1 MAAPSTEQKE
11 LQLVETVEFKI
22 LGVAN
27 KEQKLHELLQR
38 YLAPLILKAASD
50 HASVRGRVIQILARL
65 KTFIQPPQVILP
77 VKALLQQYRNTDSV
91 VIKQLD
97 LSFILHSL
105 ERTDIEDR
113 RELLPIALRGLVTDE
128 NQPRAATILN
138 IVLRLI
144 LDIRIPP
151 RGSKDDE
158 AFRTALGLDDAADAK
173 YLAYLLGVFLRL
185 RATSGAQTLA
195 QSNPTLSSPEL
206 ALFPAE
212 SPDTEKLLRRIS
224 ELKIKV
230 VTLLA
235 SAAFTD
241 EEKFLPA
248 LYAAASFDGRVA
260 STGEEI
266 IKRSSV
272 SLEDETLVA
281 RLFAAHALLPA
292 ANRTRI
298 LGMLSKSA
306 VSTTMTD
313 SIIRVV
319 TLDFMP
325 PQEGSPSNALQPSSA
340 LERTKLHKA
349 LFQYLSWVAQIGPS
363 KRGFT
368 IGPQLIRK
376 MREYVESQGW
386 PVAESSASDDIALR
400 SRAYETIGLLARS
413 ADMPTDDKLNLAAWL
428 FRSLSEDS
436 TNDAVVNIDG
446 ALSSLTAN
454 IDPSV
459 TAGNLVFRT
468 MLLTYMSL
476 ADEPPAVRSTRHAVV
491 KWANQCLSFSNVH
504 ARWIDILAIAGQY
517 NERNDVIEQGQKGLD
532 PWTYFAHNQAETTMP
547 DWREMVSTYFD
558 SLIEPAPAAGGQSI
572 NGLPTLP
579 PRPVFQNFHGSR
591 ILAFPVAL
599 KYCKNLMLLS
609 ALDGFT
615 VQPDWMQALG
625 AQLKNDIKSQNQV
638 RAYLQKVDSKALV
651 FYLQTCLEGAFV
663 QDAPI
668 VEDCIR
674 CFVEVASLAQA
685 ETIGLLTG
693 QTMSLLPLVKSNNRE
708 IRTLAAKAI
717 GILAA
722 HPANGI
728 DAVSNFTV
736 TLHGFFDNAQR
747 KAGPDLNAAEGALI
761 AFGHLQSRCV
771 YYDREVP
778 ETAYPLSY
786 LADDSTP
793 ASLFE
798 AALDSFAQLW
808 SAGLSLPLPE
818 GEHSLDSIIKKLAV
832 QAKKGNEHA
841 IAALGRL
848 ASAIETTQAG
858 DASSAPVEWEQGT
871 LGSILKD
878 LFALHEI
885 KQVEIHFTVGEAITA
900 AIARWDSDQVKLGMD
915 VEYRGGGFQSKALG
929 SIVSSVLGKLFADCK
944 GTKPS
949 LLKASGIWLF
959 CIVQYC
965 SHIEQVQSRLREA
978 QGAFMR
984 LLNAR
989 DELVQETA
997 SRGLSLVYERGDAD
1011 LKSALVKDLVSA
1023 FTGSSTQLKV
1033 EEDTELFEPGALPTG
1048 EGNSVTSYKDIV
1060 NLANEVGDQ
1069 RLVYKF
1075 MSLAAN
1081 AATWST
1087 RSAFGR
1093 FGLSNILSESEV
1105 DPKLYPKLYRYRFDP
1120 NSNVQRSMDDIW
1132 KSLVKDSNAT
1142 IDEHFDAIME
1152 DLLKSILGRE
1162 WRMREASCAAV
1173 AELVHG
1179 RSFVQYEKYY
1189 RDIWTAALKVLDDVK
1204 GSVREA
1210 ALKLCMGLSNGLV
1223 RQLEESNHSAA
1234 AKAMMKEA
1242 LPFLLSEKGIENS
1255 VQDVQI
1261 FATITVMKICKHGGV
1276 SLRPFIPEIVSHMLG
1291 LLSTIEP
1298 QQINYH
1304 YQRAGEESRDQI
1316 DKLRSQ
1322 MVNQSP
1328 ISEAVENCLR
1338 FVDAD
1343 VMLQLAPKLEATIK
1357 SAIGMPTK
1365 IGCSRVL
1372 TTLFTRHTNDIK
1384 PLSGK
1389 FLKLLERQTLDKNDE
1404 VSQAYARAAAYIM
1417 RAVGDADRQRFCS
1430 GLVELYFSGEDESRR
1445 QKVSDVVVSLAKI
1458 SPDHFSSQEAD
1469 LLPFT
1474 YLGSHDT
1481 DEYSSKVF
1489 KEVWSQHAGSGRT
1502 VMRYVPEI
1510 VALVERC
1517 LATTQWALRHTGA
1530 FTIAAAVSDVASAT
1544 EMTGGIGEPNCKAL
1558 WPAFDKALALK
1569 TFPGKEK
1576 VLASFPTFVKSGSV
1590 FWQDSAPVAA
1600 QMKKVALREARR
1612 NNDEYRPHAF
1622 RSLWAFAQARP
1633 DLDLLG
1639 DITDIV
1645 TPYLDAATDDDK
1657 MDVDSKGEDKGLM
1670 DTARN
1675 GLEAI
1680 ARGYTRS
1687 PSRDV
1692 AAVAAAVIKTLQ
1704 PYLAHEKMG
1713 AIKREVWYKCVADFM
1728 TEAASAS
1735 AAAAS
1740 AAEAKSAGGG
1750 GGGAADSAAA
1760 TFTSYLESLDL
1771 DRAETGTHP
1780 QRVQRIEA
1788 VAAALKAQQAG
1799 AFGTAKAAAASS
1811 SGTDLKAVLERA
1823 AREERA
1829 TDLQRSWRKVLEEFA

>member
-22 LGVAN
+22 LGVTN
-27 KEQKLHELLQR
+27 KENKLHELLQR
-38 YLAPLILKAASD
+38 YLTPLILKAASD

-77 VKALLQQYRNTDSV
+77 VKALLQQYRTTDSV

-105 ERTDIEDR
+105 DRTDVEDR
-113 RELLPIALRGLVTDE
+113 RDFLPIALKGLAADQ

-138 IVLRLI
+138 IILRLI
-144 LDIRIPP
+144 LDVKIPS

-158 AFRTALGLDDAADAK
+158 AFKLSLGLEDAADAK
-173 YLAYLLGVFLRL
+173 YLAYLLGIFLRL
-185 RATSGAQTLA
+185 RAATGSQTLA
-195 QSNPTLSSPEL
+195 QSNPTLSSLEL

-212 SPDTEKLLRRIS
+212 SAETEKLLRRIS

-260 STGEEI
+260 SSGEEI

-272 SLEDETLVA
+272 SLEDKGLVE
-281 RLFAAHALLPA
+281 RLFAAHGSLPA

-298 LGMLSKSA
+298 LGMLTKSA
-306 VSTTMTD
+306 ISTTMTD
-313 SIIRVV
+313 NIVKVV

-325 PQEGSPSNALQPSSA
+325 PQEEASSNSLQPLSV

-349 LFQYLSWVAQIGPS
+349 LFQYLSWVAHIGPS
-363 KRGFT
+363 KRDFT
-368 IGPQLIRK
+368 IGPQLIQE

-386 PVAESSASDDIALR
+386 PLAESATSDDINLR

-413 ADMPTDDKLNLAAWL
+413 ADMPTDNKLDLAAWL

-436 TNDAVVNIDG
+436 TNDAIVNIDG

-454 IDPSV
+454 IEPST
-459 TAGNLVFRT
+459 TAGNLMFRT

-476 ADEPPAVRSTRHAVV
+476 TDEPPVVRSTRHAVV
-491 KWANQCLSFSNVH
+491 KWANQCLEFSDVY

-517 NERNDVIEQGQKGLD
+517 NERNDVIEQGHKGLD
-532 PWTYFAHNQAETTMP
+532 PWTYLAHNQATAKLP
-547 DWREMVSTYFD
+547 NWKEMVMTYFD
-558 SLIEPAPAAGGQSI
+558 SLVEPAPVASGQSI

-579 PRPVFQNFHGSR
+579 ARPVFQNFHGPR

-599 KYCKNLMLLS
+599 KYCKNLMFLS
-609 ALDGFT
+609 ALDDFT
-615 VQPDWMQALG
+615 VQPDWMQALS
-625 AQLKNDIKSQNQV
+625 AQLKNDIKTQNQV
-638 RAYLQKVDSKALV
+638 RAYLQKVDSKELV
-651 FYLQTCLEGAFV
+651 FYLQACLDGAFA
-663 QDAPI
+663 DDSPI

-685 ETIGLLTG
+685 ETIALLAG
-693 QTMSLLPLVKSNNRE
+693 HTMGLLPLVKSNNRE
-708 IRTLAAKAI
+708 IRTLAAKAM

-722 HPANGI
+722 HPVNSI
-728 DAVSNFTV
+728 DAVSNLSV
-736 TLHGFFDNAQR
+736 TLHSFFDNAQR
-747 KAGPDLNAAEGALI
+747 KVGPDLNAAEGALT

-771 YYDREVP
+771 YYNRDIP
-778 ETAYPLSY
+778 ETTYPLSY
-786 LADDSTP
+786 LADESTA

-808 SAGLSLPLPE
+808 STKLSIPLLE
-818 GEHSLDSIIKKLAV
+818 GDHSLEIIIKRLAA
-832 QAKKGNEHA
+832 QAKKGNERA

-848 ASAIETTQAG
+848 ASAIDLDEIRQ
-858 DASSAPVEWEQGT
+858 ASSTSPEWEHGT
-871 LGSILKD
+871 LGTILKD

-885 KQVEIHFTVGEAITA
+885 KQVEIHFTVGEAIAA
-900 AIARWDSDQVKLGMD
+900 AIGRWDSDQVKLGMD
-915 VEYRGGGFQSKALG
+915 VDCQGNEFQGKART
-929 SIVSSVLGKLFADCK
+929 SIISSVLDKLFADCK

-997 SRGLSLVYERGDAD
+997 SRGLSLVYERGDAE
-1011 LKSALVKDLVSA
+1011 LKSTLVKDLVSA

-1060 NLANEVGDQ
+1060 SLANEVGDQ

-1093 FGLSNILSESEV
+1093 FGLSNLLSESEV

-1120 NSNVQRSMDDIW
+1120 NSNVQKSMDDIW

-1142 IDEHFDAIME
+1142 IDEHFEAIME

-1179 RSFVQYEKYY
+1179 RPFVQYEKYY

-1242 LPFLLSEKGIENS
+1242 LPFLLSEKGIENT

-1298 QQINYH
+1298 EQINWH
-1304 YQRAGEESRDQI
+1304 YQRAGDESRDKI

-1328 ISEAVENCLR
+1328 ISEAIENCLR

-1343 VMLQLAPKLEATIK
+1343 VMLQLAPRLEATIK
-1357 SAIGMPTK
+1357 TAIGMPTK

-1384 PLSGK
+1384 PLSGR
-1389 FLKLLERQTLDKNDE
+1389 FLKVLEKQTLEKNDE

-1417 RAVGDADRQRFCS
+1417 RVVEDADRQRFCR
-1430 GLVELYFSGEDESRR
+1430 GLVELYFNGEDESRR
-1445 QKVSDVVVSLAKI
+1445 QKVADVVVSLAKI

-1469 LLPFT
+1469 LLPFA
-1474 YLGSHDT
+1474 YLGAHDT
-1481 DEYSSKVF
+1481 DEYASKVF
-1489 KEVWSQHAGSGRT
+1489 SEVWSQHAGSSRT
-1502 VMRYVPEI
+1502 VMRYIPEI

-1530 FTIAAAVSDVASAT
+1530 FTIAAAVADVVSAT
-1544 EMTGGIGEPNCKAL
+1544 EMTGGVGAPNGQAL

-1576 VLASFPTFVKSGSV
+1576 VLASFPTFVKSSRA
-1590 FWQDSAPVAA
+1590 FWQANDAVAA
-1600 QMKKVALREARR
+1600 QMTKVALREAKRT
-1612 NNDEYRPHAF
+1612 NDEYRPHAVH
-1622 RSLWAFAQARP
+1622 RLWEYAQARS
-1633 DLDLLG
+1633 DLDLLR
-1639 DITDIV
+1639 DITAIA
-1645 TPYLDAATDDDK
+1645 TPLLDALTDENK
-1657 MDVDSKGEDKGLM
+1657 MDVDDSKEDKHL
-1670 DTARN
+1670 DTARHA
-1675 GLEAI
+1675 LEAV

-1692 AAVAAAVIKTLQ
+1692 AAVAAAVLQALQ
-1704 PYLAHEKMG
+1704 PYLAHEKFG
-1713 AIKREVWYKCVADFM
+1713 AIKRQVWYKCVADFM
-1728 TEAASAS
+1728 TESAALQSKPAAGD
-1735 AAAAS
+1735 AAAAAETW
-1740 AAEAKSAGGG
+1740 AA
-1750 GGGAADSAAA
+1750 
-1760 TFTSYLESLDL
+1760 YLDSLDL
-1771 DRAETGTHP
+1771 DKAETGTHP
-1780 QRVQRIEA
+1780 QRVQRVEA
-1788 VAAALKAQQAG
+1788 VAAALKAHEAG
-1799 AFGTAKAAAASS
+1799 VFGPLLGGAARA
-1811 SGTDLKAVLERA
+1811 TLKEAVERA

-1829 TDLQRSWRKVLEEFA
+1829 TDVQRLWKKTLELLG

>member
-1 MAAPSTEQKE
+1 MWPRA
-11 LQLVETVEFKI
+11 
-22 LGVAN
+22 
-27 KEQKLHELLQR
+27 HR
-38 YLAPLILKAASD
+38 
-50 HASVRGRVIQILARL
+50 RR
-65 KTFIQPPQVILP
+65 VILP
-77 VKALLQQYRNTDSV
+77 VKALLQQYRTTSSI

-105 ERTDIEDR
+105 ERIDPEDR
-113 RELLPIALRGLVTDE
+113 QELLPIALKGLAGDE
-128 NQPRAATILN
+128 NQARAATILN
-138 IVLRLI
+138 IILRLI
-144 LDIRIPP
+144 LDARIPP

-158 AFRTALGLDDAADAK
+158 AFRASIGLADVADAK
-173 YLAYLLGVFLRL
+173 YLAHMLGIFLRL
-185 RATSGAQTLA
+185 RAASGFQTLA
-195 QSNPTLSSPEL
+195 QSNPTLSSSEL
-206 ALFPAE
+206 SLFPSE
-212 SPDTEKLLRRIS
+212 SPDTENLMRRIS
-224 ELKIKV
+224 ELKRKV

-248 LYAAASFDGRVA
+248 LYAAASFDSRVA

-272 SLEDETLVA
+272 SMEDEALVT
-281 RLFAAHALLPA
+281 RLFAAHAILPA

-313 SIIRVV
+313 AIMKVV

-325 PQEGSPSNALQPSSA
+325 QQEGSSAQALQPSSA

-363 KRGFT
+363 KEGFT
-368 IGPQLIRK
+368 IGPQLIQK

-386 PVAESSASDDIALR
+386 PLAESSSADDIALR

-413 ADMPTDDKLNLAAWL
+413 ADMPINEKLDLAAWL

-454 IDPSV
+454 IDPSA
-459 TAGNLVFRT
+459 TAGNSSFRA

-476 ADEPPAVRSTRHAVV
+476 SDEPPAVRSTRHAVV
-491 KWANQCLSFSNVH
+491 KWANQCLPFTDVY
-504 ARWIDILAIAGQY
+504 ARWIDVLAIAGQY
-517 NERNDVIEQGQKGLD
+517 NERNDVIEQGHKGLD
-532 PWTYFAHNQAETTMP
+532 PWTYFAHSQSSTKMP
-547 DWREMVSTYFD
+547 DWKEMTMAYFD
-558 SLIEPAPAAGGQSI
+558 SLIEPAPVAQAQSAS
-572 NGLPTLP
+572 GMPTLP
-579 PRPVFQNFHGSR
+579 VRPAFQNFHGSR

-599 KYCKNLMLLS
+599 KYCKNIMLLS
-609 ALDGFT
+609 AIDDFT
-615 VQPDWMQALG
+615 VQPDWMQALS
-625 AQLKNDIKSQNQV
+625 AQLKNDIKTQNQV
-638 RAYLQKVDSKALV
+638 RAYLRKAESKELA
-651 FYLQTCLEGAFV
+651 FYLKTCLEGAFV
-663 QDAPI
+663 EDSPI

-674 CFVEVASLAQA
+674 CFVDIASLASG
-685 ETIGLLTG
+685 ETIGPLTG
-693 QTMSLLPLVKSNNRE
+693 QTMNLLPLVKSNNRE
-708 IRTLAAKAI
+708 IRTLAARAM

-722 HPANGI
+722 HPVNGS
-728 DAVSNFTV
+728 DAVSNLVV
-736 TLHGFFDNAQR
+736 TLHSFFDNAQR
-747 KAGPDLNAAEGALI
+747 KAGPDLNAAEGALM
-761 AFGHLQSRCV
+761 AFGHLMSRCV
-771 YYDREVP
+771 YYSRDIP
-778 ETAYPLSY
+778 ETTYPLAY
-786 LADDSTP
+786 LADEKTP
-793 ASLFE
+793 DSLFE
-798 AALDSFAQLW
+798 AALDAFAQLW
-808 SAGLSLPLPE
+808 SAKLSVPSSN
-818 GEHSLDSIIKKLAV
+818 GDHSLEAIIKRLGA
-832 QAKKGNEHA
+832 QAKKGNERA

-848 ASAIETTQAG
+848 ASAVPVDQSAEVKD
-858 DASSAPVEWEQGT
+858 DAPEWEQGT
-871 LGSILKD
+871 LGVILKD
-878 LFALHEI
+878 LFALHEL
-885 KQVEIHFTVGEAITA
+885 KQVEVHFTVGEAITA
-900 AIARWDSDQVKLGMD
+900 AISRWDSDQVKLGMD
-915 VEYRGGGFQSKALG
+915 VECGASDFQGKALG
-929 SIVSSVLGKLFADCK
+929 PTISAVLGKLFTDCK

-949 LLKASGIWLF
+949 LLKASGIWMF

-965 SHIEQVQSRLREA
+965 SHVEQVQARLREA

-984 LLNAR
+984 LLSAR

-1023 FTGSSTQLKV
+1023 FTGTGTQLKV

-1132 KSLVKDSNAT
+1132 KSLVKDSNVT
-1142 IDEHFDAIME
+1142 IDEHFEAIME

-1162 WRMREASCAAV
+1162 WRMREASCAAIS
-1173 AELVHG
+1173 ELVHG
-1179 RSFVQYEKYY
+1179 RPFVQYEKYY

-1210 ALKLCMGLSNGLV
+1210 ALKLCMALSNGLV

-1261 FATITVMKICKHGGV
+1261 FSTITVMKICKHGGV
-1276 SLRPFIPEIVSHMLG
+1276 SLRPFIPDIVSHMLG

-1298 QQINYH
+1298 EQINYH

-1328 ISEAVENCLR
+1328 ISEAIENCLR
-1338 FVDAD
+1338 FVNGD
-1343 VMLQLAPKLEATIK
+1343 VMEQFAPRLEATIK

-1372 TTLFTRHTNDIK
+1372 TTLFTRHTNDMK
-1384 PLSGK
+1384 PLSGR
-1389 FLKLLERQTLDKNDE
+1389 FLKLLEKQTLDKNDE

-1417 RAVGDADRQRFCS
+1417 RAVEEADRQRFCG
-1430 GLVELYFSGEDESRR
+1430 GLVDLYFNGEDETRR

-1469 LLPFT
+1469 LLPFS

-1481 DEYSSKVF
+1481 DEYTSKVF
-1489 KEVWSQHAGSGRT
+1489 KEVWDQHAGSSRT
-1502 VMRYVPEI
+1502 VMRYIPEL

-1517 LATTQWALRHTGA
+1517 LATTQWALKHTGA
-1530 FTIAAAVSDVASAT
+1530 FTIAAMVSDAVNAT
-1544 EMTGGIGEPNCKAL
+1544 EMTGGIGEANCKAL

-1576 VLASFPTFVKSGSV
+1576 VLDSFPKFVKSSQL
-1590 FWQDSAPVAA
+1590 FWENDSQVAA
-1600 QMKKVALREARR
+1600 QMKKVAIREAKR
-1612 NNDEYRPHAF
+1612 NNDDYRPHAF
-1622 RSLWAFAQARP
+1622 HSLWEFAKARP
-1633 DLDLLG
+1633 DLDLLSE
-1639 DITDIV
+1639 ITDIV
-1645 TPYLDAATDDDK
+1645 TPHLDDVTDGDK
-1657 MDVDSKGEDKGLM
+1657 MDVDSKEDKGLE
-1670 DTARN
+1670 TAQN

-1687 PSRDV
+1687 PSRDA
-1692 AAVAAAVIKTLQ
+1692 AAVAASIIKTLK
-1704 PYLAHEKMG
+1704 PYLANEKFG
-1713 AIKREVWYKCVADFM
+1713 SIKREVWYKCVTDYMA
-1728 TEAASAS
+1728 EAAEKKPV
-1735 AAAAS
+1735 
-1740 AAEAKSAGGG
+1740 AEASDA
-1750 GGGAADSAAA
+1750 SSA
-1760 TFTSYLESLDL
+1760 TFLAYLESIDL
-1771 DRAETGTHP
+1771 DKAETGTHP

-1788 VAAALKAQQAG
+1788 VTAALKAQAAG
-1799 AFGTAKAAAASS
+1799 VFGF
-1811 SGTDLKAVLERA
+1811 SGEGKGKLKEVIERA
-1823 AREERA
+1823 VAEERA
-1829 TDLQRSWRKVLEEFA
+1829 TDLQKSWKKILEELK

>member
-27 KEQKLHELLQR
+27 KEEKLHDLLQR

-50 HASVRGRVIQILARL
+50 HVTVRGRVIQILARL
-65 KTFIQPPQVILP
+65 KTFIQPPQIILP
-77 VKALLQQYRNTDSV
+77 VKALLQQYKTTESV

-105 ERTDIEDR
+105 DRIEPEDR
-113 RELLPIALRGLVTDE
+113 RHLLPIALKGLANDQ
-128 NQPRAATILN
+128 NQPRAATVLS

-144 LDIRIPP
+144 LDVRIPP

-158 AFRTALGLDDAADAK
+158 AFRAAIGLDDPADAK
-173 YLAYLLGVFLRL
+173 YLAYALGIFLRL
-185 RATSGAQTLA
+185 RASSGSQSLS
-195 QSNPTLSSPEL
+195 QSNPTLSASEL
-206 ALFPAE
+206 ALFPGE
-212 SPDTEKLLRRIS
+212 NPDTQKLLGRIA
-224 ELKIKV
+224 ELKIKA

-248 LYAAASFDGRVA
+248 LCAAASFDSRVA

-266 IKRSSV
+266 IKRTSV
-272 SLEDETLVA
+272 SLEDKSLVE
-281 RLFAAHALLPA
+281 RLFAAHGVLPA
-292 ANRTRI
+292 SNRTRI
-298 LGMLSKSA
+298 LGMLTKSA

-313 SIIRVV
+313 SIIKVV

-325 PQEGSPSNALQPSSA
+325 HQDEPSLQALQPLSA

-349 LFQYLSWVAQIGPS
+349 LFQYISWVAQIGPT
-363 KRGFT
+363 KQGFT
-368 IGPQLIRK
+368 IGPQLIQK

-386 PVAESSASDDIALR
+386 PLADSSTADEIALR

-413 ADMPTDDKLNLAAWL
+413 ADMPTADKLNLAAWL

-454 IDPSV
+454 IDPSI
-459 TAGNLVFRT
+459 TLGDLAFRT

-476 ADEPPAVRSTRHAVV
+476 SDEPPAVRSTRHAVV
-491 KWANQCLSFSNVH
+491 KWANQCLSFSDVY

-517 NERNDVIEQGQKGLD
+517 NERNDVIEQGYKGLD
-532 PWTYFAHNQAETTMP
+532 PWTYLAHSQAETKMP
-547 DWREMVSTYFD
+547 DWKEMVATYFD
-558 SLIEPAPAAGGQSI
+558 SLIEPAPVAGSQSVNGQSL
-572 NGLPTLP
+572 LPA
-579 PRPVFQNFHGSR
+579 RPAFQNFHGPR
-591 ILAFPVAL
+591 LLAFPVAL
-599 KYCKNLMLLS
+599 RYCKNLLLLS
-609 ALDGFT
+609 ALEDFA
-615 VQPDWMQALG
+615 VQPDWMQALA
-625 AQLKNDIKSQNQV
+625 AQLKNDMKTQHQV
-638 RAYLQKVDSKALV
+638 RAYLQKVESKDIV
-651 FYLQTCLEGAFV
+651 FYLQTCLDGAFV
-663 QDAPI
+663 QDSPI

-674 CFVEVASLAQA
+674 SFVDIASLASG
-685 ETIGLLTG
+685 ETIGQLTG
-693 QTMSLLPLVKSNNRE
+693 QTMNLLPLVKSNNRE
-708 IRTLAAKAI
+708 IRTLAAKAV

-722 HPANGI
+722 HPVNGD
-728 DAVSNFTV
+728 DAVSNLAV
-736 TLHGFFDNAQR
+736 TLHGFFDNASR
-747 KAGPDLNAAEGALI
+747 KVGPDLNAAEGALL
-761 AFGHLQSRCV
+761 AFGHLLSRCV
-771 YYDREVP
+771 YYNRGVP
-778 ETAYPLSY
+778 ETTYPLAY
-786 LADDSTP
+786 LTDESTP
-793 ASLFE
+793 ISLFE

-808 SAGLSLPLPE
+808 SAKLSVPSSD
-818 GEHSLDSIIKKLAV
+818 GEHSLDATIKRLVA
-832 QAKKGNEHA
+832 QAKKSNERA

-848 ASAIETTQAG
+848 ASAISDLPREGEVAEGQG
-858 DASSAPVEWEQGT
+858 WEQGT
-871 LGSILKD
+871 LGTILKE

-885 KQVEIHFTVGEAITA
+885 KQVEIHFTVGEAIAA
-900 AIARWDSDQVKLGMD
+900 AIARWDSDQIKLGMD
-915 VEYRGGGFQSKALG
+915 IESRGNEFQSKALG
-929 SIVSSVLGKLFADCK
+929 STITAVLGKLFADCK

-965 SHIEQVQSRLREA
+965 SHIEEVQSRLRET
-978 QGAFMR
+978 QNAFMR

-1011 LKSALVKDLVSA
+1011 LKAALVKDLVSA

-1048 EGNSVTSYKDIV
+1048 EGNSITSYKDIV

-1173 AELVHG
+1173 GELVHG
-1179 RSFVQYEKYY
+1179 RSFAQYDKYY
-1189 RDIWTAALKVLDDVK
+1189 RDIWAAALRVLDDVK

-1276 SLRPFIPEIVSHMLG
+1276 SLRPFIPDIVSHMLG

-1316 DKLRSQ
+1316 DKIRSQ

-1328 ISEAVENCLR
+1328 ISEAIENCLR
-1338 FVDAD
+1338 FVDGE
-1343 VMLQLAPKLEATIK
+1343 VMVQLAPKLEATIK
-1357 SAIGMPTK
+1357 TAIGMPTK

-1372 TTLFTRHTNDIK
+1372 TTLFTRHTTEMK
-1384 PLSGK
+1384 PLSGR
-1389 FLKLLERQTLDKNDE
+1389 FLTVLKKQMLDKNDE

-1417 RAVGDADRQRFCS
+1417 RAVEDGDRQRFCQD
-1430 GLVELYFSGEDESRR
+1430 LVDLYFNGEDENLTR
-1445 QKVSDVVVSLAKI
+1445 
-1458 SPDHFSSQEAD
+1458 
-1469 LLPFT
+1469 PF
-1474 YLGSHDT
+1474 L
-1481 DEYSSKVF
+1481 
-1489 KEVWSQHAGSGRT
+1489 
-1502 VMRYVPEI
+1502 
-1510 VALVERC
+1510 
-1517 LATTQWALRHTGA
+1517 
-1530 FTIAAAVSDVASAT
+1530 
-1544 EMTGGIGEPNCKAL
+1544 
-1558 WPAFDKALALK
+1558 
-1569 TFPGKEK
+1569 
-1576 VLASFPTFVKSGSV
+1576 
-1590 FWQDSAPVAA
+1590 
-1600 QMKKVALREARR
+1600 
-1612 NNDEYRPHAF
+1612 
-1622 RSLWAFAQARP
+1622 
-1633 DLDLLG
+1633 
-1639 DITDIV
+1639 
-1645 TPYLDAATDDDK
+1645 
-1657 MDVDSKGEDKGLM
+1657 
-1670 DTARN
+1670 
-1675 GLEAI
+1675 
-1680 ARGYTRS
+1680 
-1687 PSRDV
+1687 
-1692 AAVAAAVIKTLQ
+1692 
-1704 PYLAHEKMG
+1704 
-1713 AIKREVWYKCVADFM
+1713 
-1728 TEAASAS
+1728 
-1735 AAAAS
+1735 
-1740 AAEAKSAGGG
+1740 
-1750 GGGAADSAAA
+1750 
-1760 TFTSYLESLDL
+1760 
-1771 DRAETGTHP
+1771 
-1780 QRVQRIEA
+1780 
-1788 VAAALKAQQAG
+1788 
-1799 AFGTAKAAAASS
+1799 
-1811 SGTDLKAVLERA
+1811 
-1823 AREERA
+1823 
-1829 TDLQRSWRKVLEEFA
+1829 